1 MHTRE
6 IGGVDVAI
14 YTDGDTVV
22 VEIGGEMM
30 SPEDV
35 DALRPG
41 PDWSRT
47 VEIGP
52 YTFGERSLTELQEFV
67 RNPGGA
73 ARSGSDDAPPDPNL
87 RGINLARR
95 AAALLA
101 EVVATQEKI
110 GASENL
116 DFARQVHRAATQLAG
131 ALRAKPGC

>member
-14 YTDGDTVV
+14 HTDGDTVV
-22 VEIGGEMM
+22 VEIGGERM

-35 DALRPG
+35 DTLQLG
-41 PDWSRT
+41 PDWCRT

-67 RNPGGA
+67 RNPEGA
-73 ARSGSDDAPPDPNL
+73 ARAGSDDAPPDPNL

-101 EVVATQEKI
+101 EVVATQEEI

-131 ALRAKPGC
+131 ALRAKPAC